1 MKLVAIR
8 NEKVV
13 PLATWPIRLQLHVV
27 FAGAASAQTVPCCPF
42 ALRLNFTLT
51 LVRRPINDKQYM
63 SSLSFFRS
71 NLSAAPNLPTTYL
84 SCSLITRLP
93 RPLDFIFQR
102 EACCFYFTTG
112 VCLPA
117 TRRSKASPATSQL
130 NSFFLAFAA
139 TRSPRAFPPDWP
151 RRRARCFTRW
161 RISDSAATKE

>member
-1 MKLVAIR
+1 MAFSSTFLQIEVKVSMKLVAIR

-84 SCSLITRLP
+84 LLLAHHSLAPTP
-93 RPLDFIFQR
+93 R
-102 EACCFYFTTG
+102 
-112 VCLPA
+112 
-117 TRRSKASPATSQL
+117 
-130 NSFFLAFAA
+130 FFFP
-139 TRSPRAFPPDWP
+139 TRSLLFLLHNRS
-151 RRRARCFTRW
+151 
-161 RISDSAATKE
+161 ISSCYKKI